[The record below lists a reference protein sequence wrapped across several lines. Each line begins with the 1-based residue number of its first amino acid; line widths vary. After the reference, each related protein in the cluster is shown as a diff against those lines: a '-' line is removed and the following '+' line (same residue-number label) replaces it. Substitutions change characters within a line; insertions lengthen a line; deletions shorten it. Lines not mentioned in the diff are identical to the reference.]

1 MSRSAR
7 AKIGPLRDLAQ
18 QGSQIPE
25 QIAQGIMSGIPK
37 LQPSLNLML
46 APRMS
51 GIPAGFGGAGVSGLS
66 PSSSGSMT
74 QVNLQINGYTF
85 ARLML
90 PSIVQAI
97 RTNVGVTNL

>member
-7 AKIGPLRDLAQ
+7 AKIGPLRDLAL

-25 QIAQGIMSGIPK
+25 QIAQGIMSDIPK

-51 GIPAGFGGAGVSGLS
+51 GIPAGFGGAGISGLS
-66 PSSSGSMT
+66 PSSGMT

-97 RTNVGVTNL
+97 RTNIGITNI